1 MNKSVDFR
9 YLDLASIAES
19 KINLS
24 EIQSELDFLWIF
36 VRQSSNFL
44 AVYFLANVET
54 SKFGQMFFP
63 WSLILTSRAENKL
76 DSWTKVHFCLR
87 NQIRLSGLMMET
99 IQEKFAWKFWNMLWK
114 QVKVKVSKNV
124 LETTFVYFNTREK
137 KSLRYEEY
145 FGDHFRVFQYQGAK
159 SESES
164 FK

>member
-1 MNKSVDFR
+1 MNKRVDFR

-36 VRQSSNFL
+36 VRQGSNFL
-44 AVYFLANVET
+44 AVYFLENVET

-76 DSWTKVHFCLR
+76 DSRTKVHFCLR

-114 QVKVKVSKNV
+114 QVKVKVGLKWNFIPR
-124 LETTFVYFNTREK
+124 LEVCQISLILCYF
-137 KSLRYEEY
+137 
-145 FGDHFRVFQYQGAK
+145 FQLFSVCQI
-159 SESES
+159 
-164 FK
+164 